1 MVNRVWKSSKHR
13 RSASGFAI
21 PELAAALML
30 LLPLTIAVCFVA
42 AEAMQFCMIKSVL
55 NRGAAVAA
63 RRLAIAY
70 GTNAAAAIADPE
82 DSFSTCRVANIIVD
96 NRQFDVP
103 PGTAG
108 WNLYSKP
115 PTVTVEVTFASG
127 KYGLPTFPNPDPLGL
142 GGNFSITSSAKAN
155 LE

>member
-1 MVNRVWKSSKHR
+1 MAERRHR
-13 RSASGFAI
+13 KYLKRNSGFAI
-21 PELAAALML
+21 AELAAALML
-30 LLPLTIAVCFVA
+30 MLPLTIAVCFVA

-70 GTNAAAAIADPE
+70 GTNAAAAIADPQS
-82 DSFSTCRVANIIVD
+82 SFSNCRVANIIVD
-96 NRQFDVP
+96 DRQFNVP

-127 KYGLPTFPNPDPLGL
+127 QYGLPTFPNPDPLGL
-142 GGNFSITSSAKAN
+142 GRNFSITSSAKAN